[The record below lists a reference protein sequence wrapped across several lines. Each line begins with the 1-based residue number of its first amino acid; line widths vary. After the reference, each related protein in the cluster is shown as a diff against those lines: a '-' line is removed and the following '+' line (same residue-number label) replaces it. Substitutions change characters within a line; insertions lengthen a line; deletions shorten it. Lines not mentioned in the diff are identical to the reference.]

1 MPWWITEQPVPPDA
15 HCGDR
20 HVHVDH
26 QYVALVTDPDEM
38 IREPEHP
45 FRWVRPDELD
55 GLAMFADTRLL
66 ATGLFA
72 VVPMLGAGDVDAV
85 TVMRSLAGDRQ
96 S

>member
-1 MPWWITEQPVPPDA
+1 MPWWITEQPVPPDG

-26 QYVALVTDPDEM
+26 QYVAFVTDPDEV
-38 IREPEHP
+38 IRKPEHP
-45 FRWVRPDELD
+45 FRWTEREELD

-66 ATGLFA
+66 AAGLFA
-72 VVPMLGAGDVDAV
+72 VVPMLSADDLDAVSILTSLTGDV
-85 TVMRSLAGDRQ
+85 Q

>member
-1 MPWWITEQPVPPDA
+1 MPWWVTEQPVPPDA

-26 QYVALVTDPDEM
+26 QYVALVADPDEM
-38 IREPEHP
+38 IQEPEHP

-66 ATGLFA
+66 AIGLFA
-72 VVPMLGAGDVDAV
+72 IVPMLGAGDVDAV
-85 TVMRSLAGDRQ
+85 TVMRSLAGGGQ

>member
-1 MPWWITEQPVPPDA
+1 M
-15 HCGDR
+15 
-20 HVHVDH
+20 HVDH

-45 FRWVRPDELD
+45 FRWCRPDEVD

-66 ATGLFA
+66 AAGLFA
-72 VVPMLGAGDVDAV
+72 VVPMLGASDVDAV
-85 TVMRSLAGDRQ
+85 TVMRSLAGDGQ